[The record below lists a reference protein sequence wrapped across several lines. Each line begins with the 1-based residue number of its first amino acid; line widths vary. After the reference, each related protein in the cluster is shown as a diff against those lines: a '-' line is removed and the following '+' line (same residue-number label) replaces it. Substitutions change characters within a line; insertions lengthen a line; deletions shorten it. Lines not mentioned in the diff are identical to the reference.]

1 MTHVRRVAGAS
12 AIATYVLVVMGA
24 VVRVS
29 GSGLG
34 CPDWPTCYGSWIPPL
49 ELTAIVEYTHRTM
62 AAVVGVFVLWL
73 VVASWRKRTSEPAQF
88 GLSLAALAV
97 LLVQAWLGRAVVLG
111 ELHPNMVTVHLGTA
125 MLLLAL
131 LIAVWLGP
139 GEGDGWR
146 WGRIPILFWVAAL
159 GTMSVILV
167 GAYVRGLGA
176 GMAFGDWPLM
186 DGALLP
192 DVSGS
197 QARLVSYL
205 HRLTA
210 GLLLLYLGYLVLAL
224 RSLDGRWVRAGWW
237 LLAVYSLQAVVGGL
251 TVLTQQGPVF
261 RVSHVAL
268 GALSWAIAF
277 GAAYQ
282 TSTQNFANNV
292 RVPPGL

>member
-1 MTHVRRVAGAS
+1 
-12 AIATYVLVVMGA
+12 
-24 VVRVS
+24 
-29 GSGLG
+29 
-34 CPDWPTCYGSWIPPL
+34 
-49 ELTAIVEYTHRTM
+49 
-62 AAVVGVFVLWL
+62 
-73 VVASWRKRTSEPAQF
+73 
-88 GLSLAALAV
+88 
-97 LLVQAWLGRAVVLG
+97 VLG

-131 LIAVWLGP
+131 LIAVWLGS
-139 GEGDGWR
+139 GDGHGWR
-146 WGRIPILFWVAAL
+146 WGRVPILFWVAAL
-159 GTMSVILV
+159 GTMTVILV

-176 GMAFGDWPLM
+176 GMAFSDWPLM

-197 QARLVSYL
+197 QVRLVSYL

-210 GLLLLYLGYLVLAL
+210 GLLLVYLGYLVLAL

-261 RVSHVAL
+261 RVGHVAL

-282 TSTQNFANNV
+282 ASTQNVASPV
-292 RVPPGL
+292 HLSPDPGSR